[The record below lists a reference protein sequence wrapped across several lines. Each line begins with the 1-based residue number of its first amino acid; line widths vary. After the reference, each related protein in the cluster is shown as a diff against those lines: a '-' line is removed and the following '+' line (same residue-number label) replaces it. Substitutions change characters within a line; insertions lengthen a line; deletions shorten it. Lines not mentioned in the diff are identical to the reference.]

1 MLRILTFNWHEGYIS
16 LLGKLSV
23 SLDIVERSK
32 GGYERWMHEFR
43 PCPRG
48 SRIIRAEEALAHL
61 AREEYD
67 AVICHDVSDLLLT
80 KKSPIPQFLVFHN
93 RLDTM
98 IALGKNAV
106 NARSYKEGLK
116 ELMGQV
122 QDLTTIFI
130 SPSKKESWGL
140 PGQVI
145 LPGIDLSE
153 WGGYEGSLKRVLRVG
168 NFLEERSLMTGF
180 ELSEQALGGFDQTTV
195 GLNPRIQD
203 AHPSKNV
210 EDLKEQM
217 RRHRLIFHTTV
228 EPWEDGYN
236 LSLLEA
242 MATGMPVVALSH
254 SGSPVEEGV
263 NGFLSDQVEG
273 LRTGIRA
280 LLEDGDR
287 AREMGAKSREIVARD
302 FPVDRFLE
310 SWERVIN
317 QKVALWRPKQVYRKE
332 RGEVIDRIPA
342 GANKIL
348 DIGCG
353 TGAMGRG
360 IRTRWGNVTLVGIEK
375 NEERAFEAKS
385 YYDRVILSDAGTW
398 TPDFEEEFFD
408 AIILADVLEH
418 VDDPAGLLKRYV
430 PYLSPHGVLVLSV
443 PNIRYYEILSGLALG
458 RFDYQESGIL
468 DRSHLRFFTRKT
480 LVELLESS
488 GLQVETLAAN
498 VSNEFTR
505 MSEELVRTNDTR
517 TNIDL
522 GPIILKDQSPEEVR
536 DLFVVQYL
544 VTARR
549 KVFGIIEKVD
559 DLLSSG
565 LWDGVEEI
573 LMKGLSDPALTLEE
587 RGEVEIKLGEVLSRK
602 GDLDCAKN
610 AFTRAI
616 PVIKDERGW
625 QGRAVV
631 NLLLKDYP
639 GALSDFKKAYEINP
653 HSFMALSGFG
663 MVCQEIGRYDDA
675 VYYYEQ
681 SLQIEIEQEEIL
693 KLMIDSARAIG
704 RPDRAIERTREFLRV
719 HPFKAGFKSLYA
731 QILDESGSFEEAISV
746 VMEILARDPDHKVA
760 KEIAARHED
769 MLGHRILSGR

>member
-48 SRIIRAEEALAHL
+48 SRIIRVEEALNHL

-106 NARSYKEGLK
+106 NAKSYKEGLK
-116 ELMGQV
+116 ELIGQV

-145 LPGIDLSE
+145 LPGIDLLE
-153 WGGYEGSLKRVLRVG
+153 WGGYEGSLDRVLRVG

-180 ELSEQALGGFDQTTV
+180 ELSEQALGMFAQTTV
-195 GLNPRIQD
+195 GLNPRLQD
-203 AHPSKNV
+203 VCPSKNI

-217 RRHRLIFHTTV
+217 RRHRLMLHTTV

-273 LRTGIRA
+273 LRTGIRT
-280 LLEDGDR
+280 LLEDRDR

-317 QKVALWRPKQVYRKE
+317 QKVALWKPKQVYRKE

-488 GLQVETLAAN
+488 GLQIETLSAN
-498 VSNEFTR
+498 VSSEFTR
-505 MSEELVRTNDTR
+505 MSDKLARKNDTR

-522 GPIILKDQSPEEVR
+522 GPIILKDQSPEEIR
-536 DLFVVQYL
+536 DLFVMQYL
-544 VTARR
+544 VTVRR

-565 LWDGVEEI
+565 LWDGVDEI
-573 LMKGLSDPALTLEE
+573 LVKGLADPALTLEE

-602 GDLDCAKN
+602 GDLDGARN
-610 AFTRAI
+610 AFSRAI

-639 GALSDFKKAYEINP
+639 GSLSDFKKAYEINP

-675 VYYYEQ
+675 VYYYDQ

-704 RPDRAIERTREFLRV
+704 RPDRAIERTREFLRT
-719 HPFKAGFKSLYA
+719 HPFKSGFKSLYA
-731 QILDESGSFEEAISV
+731 QILEESGSFEEAISV
-746 VMEILARDPDHKVA
+746 VMEILSRDPDHRVA
-760 KEIAARHED
+760 KMIAARHED
-769 MLGHRILSGR
+769 MLGSRILSGL